1 MHVTVTRAST
11 GDEPV
16 ANATIV
22 GEEMHRWLSDVEGF
36 VGFMVVSRQGTSLGL
51 TFWAS
56 AEVAERNR
64 ATRDEFRDRMLGV
77 AGVVVEEVVDYE
89 LTFAELPSLTFPS

>member
-1 MHVTVTRAST
+1 
-11 GDEPV
+11 
-16 ANATIV
+16 
-22 GEEMHRWLSDVEGF
+22 MHRWLSDVEGF

-89 LTFAELPSLTFPS
+89 LTFAELPSLTFPG